1 MKYIISIALATL
13 FTTSLSASQSSCD
26 QFYFKKPSVT
36 ISNYVICNEDYTTVY
51 NPTTKTPVYSADV
64 LTKDSVALSTHLQRK
79 NSFHQ
84 EPTLSSSI
92 ASTLSDYDKTGYDR
106 GHIVPCD
113 DMPNTTD
120 QYQSFSLA
128 NMVPQNPNN
137 NRGLWKKLEEEA
149 RNDTKTEPK
158 VYVIS
163 GPIYDNTNTKIGNN
177 VIVPTRLFKIIFLP
191 TQNKTIVYVVHNYDN
206 SDLNI
211 TTLSELQKITP
222 LRF

>member
-1 MKYIISIALATL
+1 MKYIIGIALATL
-13 FTTSLSASQSSCD
+13 LTSSLSASCD

-36 ISNYVICNEDYTTVY
+36 ISNYVICNSEYTTVY
-51 NPTTKTPVYSADV
+51 NPATKTPVYSADV
-64 LTKDSVALSTHLQRK
+64 LTKDSVALSTHLVRK
-79 NSFHQ
+79 NSFHP
-84 EPTLSSSI
+84 ESSIPTNI
-92 ASTLSDYDKTGYDR
+92 ASTLNDYDKTGYDR
-106 GHIVPCD
+106 GHMVPCD
-113 DMPNTTD
+113 DMTNTAD
-120 QYQSFSLA
+120 QYQSFSLV

-163 GPIYDNTNTKIGNN
+163 GPIYDNYNTKIGNN

-191 TQNKTIVYVVHNYDN
+191 TQNKTIVYVVHNSDN
-206 SDLNI
+206 SDLNT
-211 TTLSELQKITP
+211 TTLSELQKVTP